1 MSDKDKGCSTYN
13 DTFYPVGPDEQDNC
27 PLTGV
32 KDNGYNEEKFN
43 RFTVEELEVFAVKAI
58 Q

>member
-32 KDNGYNEEKFN
+32 KDNGKGNWN
-43 RFTVEELEVFAVKAI
+43 RFTVEELEVFAVKFL
-58 Q
+58 